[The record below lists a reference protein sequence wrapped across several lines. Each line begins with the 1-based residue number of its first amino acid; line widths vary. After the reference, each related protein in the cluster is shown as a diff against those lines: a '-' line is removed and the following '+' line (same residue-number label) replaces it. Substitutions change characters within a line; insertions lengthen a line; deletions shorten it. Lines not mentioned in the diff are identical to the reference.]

1 MKPFKIDG
9 ILCVPTLIH
18 YESKPAP
25 TSDLFAEN
33 CTSLLEK
40 LQVDLALGS
49 EKGSLGSDEGRGAR
63 AIPRATGTWYSK
75 SDTGF
80 DGEEQPSEWKFC
92 VQSHVHRDYKRL
104 SRWFRANHK
113 SIVLHCAGKMSSDPN
128 ETHAQ
133 ATRTVNSISGRLSMG
148 STEESQHSS
157 HACTSKQ
164 TSTVCTRRP
173 RRPALRSHDSGGS
186 HFSVNSTRTVRFED
200 DRRDDLTVISTSA

>member
-1 MKPFKIDG
+1 MMKPFKIDG

-25 TSDLFAEN
+25 PSNLFAKN
-33 CTSLLEK
+33 CTSLLER
-40 LQVDLALGS
+40 LQVDLALDS
-49 EKGSLGSDEGRGAR
+49 EKGLLGSDEGRGAR

-80 DGEEQPSEWKFC
+80 DGEEQSSEWKFC
-92 VQSHVHRDYKRL
+92 VQSHVHRDYNQL
-104 SRWFRANHK
+104 SQWFRANHK

-133 ATRTVNSISGRLSMG
+133 ATRTVNSISGRLLMG

-157 HACTSKQ
+157 HPRTSKQ
-164 TSTVCTRRP
+164 TSTVSTRRP
-173 RRPALRSHDSGGS
+173 RRPALRSRDSGG
-186 HFSVNSTRTVRFED
+186 SVNSTRTVRFEGD
-200 DRRDDLTVISTSA
+200 